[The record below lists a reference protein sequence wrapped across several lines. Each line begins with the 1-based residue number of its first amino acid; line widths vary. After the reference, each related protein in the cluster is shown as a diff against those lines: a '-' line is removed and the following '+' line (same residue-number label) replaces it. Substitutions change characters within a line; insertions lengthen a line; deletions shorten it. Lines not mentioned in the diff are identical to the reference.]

1 MKTRRE
7 DEMKAEEDGL
17 KKNLKTEEDSV
28 PWASIVA
35 KDRDEGCGRQLTFC

>member
-7 DEMKAEEDGL
+7 DEMKTEEDGL

-28 PWASIVA
+28 PASIVA